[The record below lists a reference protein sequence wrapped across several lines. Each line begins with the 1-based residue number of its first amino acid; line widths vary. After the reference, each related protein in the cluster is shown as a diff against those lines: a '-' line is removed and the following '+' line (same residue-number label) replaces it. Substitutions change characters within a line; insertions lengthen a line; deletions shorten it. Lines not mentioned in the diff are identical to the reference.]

1 MKNVSWLFF
10 VTQHCKIGLTLGRAC
25 SNSSI
30 PRVCIRVG
38 ISRLDPEGLRFRT
51 RFELSSVSPEIVSLD
66 RLGQLWVTMEKLTWS
81 VRASEVSTHFKADFE
96 HRFLLWRVLEGG
108 CMIMGWEHQ
117 YFGEYTQ

>member
-25 SNSSI
+25 SDSSI
-30 PRVCIRVG
+30 PRVCIGVG

-66 RLGQLWVTMEKLTWS
+66 RLGQLWVAIEKLICQLELQGFTLTS
-81 VRASEVSTHFKADFE
+81 RPISNIAFSSGESLKAAA
-96 HRFLLWRVLEGG
+96 
-108 CMIMGWEHQ
+108 
-117 YFGEYTQ
+117 